1 VTLEGRAASPPG
13 SFGSTRL
20 HTVAASGRTG
30 WFILWMMA
38 GGLAFGCNRD
48 TKGAGAVGYGDPVG
62 IELTGRP
69 PAPPLS
75 IAFAVTRDRDARPT
89 VPSLAS
95 AIEAAARQCPDFT
108 GAIVRGETVRFELRA
123 TQTAVQARNLSAER
137 GGPCVKSV
145 VEGQA
150 FAFDGAEPVD
160 MVVEVRLGLNDASTL
175 R

>member
-1 VTLEGRAASPPG
+1 MTFEGRAEWPPG

-30 WFILWMMA
+30 WFALWAMA
-38 GGLAFGCNRD
+38 AALAFGCNRG
-48 TKGAGAVGYGDPVG
+48 TKGAGAVAYGDPVG
-62 IELTGRP
+62 IELEGRP

-89 VPSLAS
+89 VSSLAS

-108 GAIVRGETVRFELRA
+108 RAVAGGETVRFELRA
-123 TQTAVQARNLSAER
+123 TKTTVQTRKLSAER

-145 VEGQA
+145 VEGKA
-150 FAFDGAEPVD
+150 FALDGSEPVE
-160 MVVEVRLGLNDASTL
+160 MVVEVRLGSGDASTL